1 MNELALF
8 AGSGG
13 GILGGKLLGW
23 RTVCAVERDGYA
35 RDVLVSRQ
43 NDGCLDPFPIW
54 DDVCTFDG
62 KPWRGLVDVVS
73 GGFPCQDISS
83 AGRGAG
89 IGGARSG
96 LWKEMARIIGEV
108 RPAYVWVENSPL
120 LVSRGLGLV
129 LADLAAMGFSAQW
142 GIVGAMHA
150 GAPHRRERIW
160 VMGSNLSNAEHNG
173 RHGNGA
179 DESKRQ
185 REEMGRCEQPRRN
198 GSNGHVA
205 EANTVGELADANLCR
220 RFHGQAE
227 IIAAK
232 RGINAQ
238 RKSIA
243 SGEDVAD
250 TSSAQNHSIRRNHQP
265 GRNAVGRK
273 EQTSQQDIRQT
284 DNNGSGRCG
293 EIRHAAIAGLPNGT
307 EKPMGQPGENAESK
321 RSDWWATEPELGRV
335 ANGVACRV
343 DRLRCIGNGQV
354 PAVVELAWQTL
365 GVTEDENAKLTDA
378 R

>member
-8 AGSGG
+8 AGAGG

-35 RDVLVSRQ
+35 RDVLVARQ

-62 KPWRGLVDVVS
+62 NPWCGLVDVVS

-129 LADLAAMGFSAQW
+129 LADLAALGFAAQW

-160 VMGSNLSNAEHNG
+160 VVGSNLSNAEHNG

-185 REEMGRCEQPRRN
+185 REEMGRRELARRN
-198 GSNGHVA
+198 GGNGHVA
-205 EANTVGELADANLCR
+205 EADAIGQLADADLCGCI
-220 RFHGQAE
+220 HGQAK
-227 IIAAK
+227 IQPAK
-232 RGINAQ
+232 TGVNALREPISSSENVADATSGESRQSSERQGWEDFSGRSGNRGG
-238 RKSIA
+238 A
-243 SGEDVAD
+243 SG
-250 TSSAQNHSIRRNHQP
+250 TRS
-265 GRNAVGRK
+265 
-273 EQTSQQDIRQT
+273 
-284 DNNGSGRCG
+284 
-293 EIRHAAIAGLPNGT
+293 EICHAAIEGLPHGT

-321 RSDWWATEPELGRV
+321 RPDWWATEPELGRV

-365 GVTEDENAKLTDA
+365 GVTEDENTEISGGMSAALNG
-378 R
+378 